1 MMNNRWIMVFDL
13 ETDSPNPQ
21 TCNAVELA
29 AVPVNPR
36 TLEIK
41 AEQAFRAT
49 IKPDDID
56 KEEYFTKARQDTI
69 AWHAK
74 TRGVGPRPS
83 ARAEAPA
90 AGRAL
95 RRHEPGGEAGSHFLD
110 KRRTKRA
117 RRDHPADRA
126 RHEYGNGYLRPRAGA
141 QLRSHHRRG
150 FAG

>member
-13 ETDSPNPQ
+13 ETDAPNPQ

-74 TRGVGPRPS
+74 TRKS
-83 ARAEAPA
+83 CLEEL
-90 AGRAL
+90 L
-95 RRHEPGGEAGSHFLD
+95 RI
-110 KRRTKRA
+110 
-117 RRDHPADRA
+117 
-126 RHEYGNGYLRPRAGA
+126 LREI
-141 QLRSHHRRG
+141 
-150 FAG
+150 